1 MRPSASGVQAGGL
14 TDDAPRSSAF
24 RQLSERH
31 LDRSY
36 RLANIILRDP
46 SEAEDAVHDAFVTAW
61 RKWDSL
67 RDLERFEAWF
77 RRIVVNTCRDRLR
90 RRARVAVLDLAEH
103 RSLAAPDHATSVDD
117 RVLLE
122 QALRSLKPDDQI
134 LIVLR
139 YDRDLRLDDI
149 AALLDIPMGTVK
161 RRLHDAHGRLR
172 RALERSGGSR

>member
-14 TDDAPRSSAF
+14 TEDAPRSLAF

-36 RLANIILRDP
+36 RLANVILRNP

-67 RDLERFEAWF
+67 RELDRFEAWF

-90 RRARVAVLDLAEH
+90 RRGRIAVLDVAEH
-103 RSLAAPDHATSVDD
+103 HTLATSDHAAMVDQ

-122 QALRSLKPDDQI
+122 GALRSLKPDDQV

-139 YDRDLRLDDI
+139 YDRDLRLEDI
-149 AALLDIPMGTVK
+149 AGLLDIPTGTVK
-161 RRLHDAHGRLR
+161 RRLHDAHRRLR
-172 RALERSGGSR
+172 HALARSEGQR

>member
-1 MRPSASGVQAGGL
+1 MRPSASEVQAGGL
-14 TDDAPRSSAF
+14 TDDASRSTAF

-36 RLANIILRDP
+36 RLANVILRDP

-67 RDLERFEAWF
+67 RDLARFEAWF

-90 RRARVAVLDLAEH
+90 RRARVTVTDLAQH
-103 RSLAAPDHATSVDD
+103 HSLSAADHASRVDE

-122 QALRSLKPDDQI
+122 GALRSLKPDDQI

-149 AALLDIPMGTVK
+149 AGLLGIPTGTVK

-172 RALERSGGSR
+172 RALERSEGPR